1 MKTMH
6 DAMGNLGALQQAIQ
20 RSPYDAVVAGSPEN
34 VRYTG
39 DVMISTQ
46 NAIRDRLA
54 FIVWPKGSDPIFILC
69 RVEEGYVRANSW
81 IEDIRSF
88 KEFVTSPID
97 LLADVLTELGLASGQ
112 VAMELEYLGAKYER
126 HLMQRLPQLQLGT
139 AEPIFHAARMYK
151 TPKEIATLQH
161 GYRGTAKAMF
171 ATFVT
176 ATLGEDEFSLSRR
189 LANAI
194 LLSGAETVAFN
205 HINGGPNTGYPH
217 ASPTHYQLKSGDMLK
232 ADSGGFYNDYY
243 SNVGRTAKMGKPSAK
258 ELDLWVRLRAI
269 HHEIA
274 DMLRPGRTGRELF
287 ARATELHAQHGIP
300 FPYAHN
306 GHGIGLSVHEHPL
319 ISPHEEFEYAPGMV
333 STVET
338 RARWVGEAGYHMED
352 LYLVTDGAPVLLSDA
367 FDNEEILVVV

>member
-1 MKTMH
+1 MKTMN
-6 DAMGNLGALQQAIQ
+6 DAIGNLRMLRDAIE
-20 RSPYDAVVAGSPEN
+20 SGTYDAVVAGSPEN

-54 FIVWPKGSDPIFILC
+54 FIVWAKGREPIYILC
-69 RVEEGYVRANSW
+69 RVEEGYVRQCSW
-81 IEDIRSF
+81 IQDIRSF

-97 LLADVLTELGLASGQ
+97 LLADVLTELGLAQGH

-126 HLMQRLPQLQLGT
+126 QLVKRLPQLTIGA
-139 AEPIFHAARMYK
+139 AEPIFNAARIHK
-151 TPKEIATLQH
+151 TPGEVAAMQR
-161 GYRGTAKAMF
+161 GFRGTASAMF
-171 ATFVT
+171 ETFTT
-176 ATLGEDEFSLSRR
+176 AKLGEDEFSLSRR
-189 LANAI
+189 LANGI

-205 HINGGPNTGYPH
+205 HINAGPNTGYPH
-217 ASPTHYQLKSGDMLK
+217 ASPTQYQLKAGDMLK
-232 ADSGGFYNDYY
+232 ADSGGYYNDYY
-243 SNVGRTAKMGKPSAK
+243 SNVGRTAKMGKPTVK
-258 ELDLWVRLRAI
+258 EVDLWQRLRAI

-287 ARATELHAQHGIP
+287 ARATELHAHHHIP

-319 ISPHEEFEYAPGMV
+319 ISPHEEIAYEPGMV

-352 LYLVTDGAPVLLSDA
+352 LYRVTDGAPVLLSDT
-367 FDNEEILVVV
+367 FDNEEILVV

>member
-1 MKTMH
+1 MKTMN
-6 DAMGNLGALQQAIQ
+6 DAIGNLAVLKKAIEA
-20 RSPYDAVVAGSPEN
+20 SPYDAVIAGSPEN

-54 FIVWPKGSDPIFILC
+54 FIVWAKGRDPIYVLC
-69 RVEEGYVRANSW
+69 RVEEAYVREKSW
-81 IEDIRSF
+81 IGDIRGF
-88 KEFVTSPID
+88 KEFVISPID
-97 LLADVLTELGLASGQ
+97 LLADVLTELGLAKGR

-126 HLMQRLPQLQLGT
+126 HLMQRLPQLQVGA
-139 AEPIFHAARMYK
+139 AEPIFHSARIHK
-151 TPKEIATLQH
+151 TPREVAEMQR

-171 ATFVT
+171 ATFIT
-176 ATLGEDEFSLSRR
+176 ATCGEDEFSLSRR
-189 LANAI
+189 LANGI

-205 HINGGPNTGYPH
+205 HINAGPNTGYPH
-217 ASPTHYQLKSGDMLK
+217 ASPTQYQLKPGDMLK
-232 ADSGGFYNDYY
+232 ADSGGFYSDYY

-258 ELDLWVRLRAI
+258 ELDLWKKLRAI
-269 HHEIA
+269 HHEVA

-287 ARATELHAQHGIP
+287 ARATELHARHDIP

-319 ISPHEEFEYAPGMV
+319 ISPHEELVYQPGMV

-367 FDNEEILVVV
+367 FDNEEILVV

>member
-1 MKTMH
+1 MKTMN
-6 DAMGNLGALQQAIQ
+6 DAIGNLRMLREAIED
-20 RSPYDAVVAGSPEN
+20 SPYDAVVAGSPEN

-54 FIVWPKGSDPIFILC
+54 FIVWAKGREPIFILC
-69 RVEEGYVRANSW
+69 RVEEAYVREWSW
-81 IEDIRSF
+81 IQDIRGF
-88 KEFVTSPID
+88 KEFVTSPVD
-97 LLADVLTELGLASGQ
+97 LLADVLTELGLTQGK
-112 VAMELEYLGAKYER
+112 VALELEYLGVKYER
-126 HLMQRLPQLQLGT
+126 HLMQRLPKLVVGV
-139 AEPIFHAARMYK
+139 AEPIFHKARMHK
-151 TPKEIATLQH
+151 TAAEVAAMQR
-161 GYRGTAKAMF
+161 GYRGTASAMF
-171 ATFVT
+171 DVFSSAKI
-176 ATLGEDEFSLSRR
+176 GEDEFSLSRR
-189 LANAI
+189 LANGI

-205 HINGGPNTGYPH
+205 HINAGPNTGYPH
-217 ASPTHYQLKSGDMLK
+217 ASPTAYQLKTGDMLK
-232 ADSGGFYNDYY
+232 ADSGGYYSDYY

-258 ELDLWVRLRAI
+258 ELDLWKRLRAI

-287 ARATELHAQHGIP
+287 ARATELHAQHQIP

-319 ISPHEEFEYAPGMV
+319 ISPHEEIAYEPGMV

-352 LYLVTDGAPVLLSDA
+352 LYLVTEGAPILLSDT
-367 FDNEEILVVV
+367 FDNEEILVV